1 MGSHAFHK
9 INIHRNHHNKMLYPL
24 VEINNHLV
32 KGLVDIGA
40 SMFVMFAEIIL
51 A

>member
-1 MGSHAFHK
+1 
-9 INIHRNHHNKMLYPL
+9 MLYPL